1 MHGTIV
7 RIVLPGLLCAGYI
20 ICGLGDLIG
29 SHRLSGFA
37 FAADML
43 KIDGLSNDPRQF
55 RTQVDQL
62 ISKTDSLIAKLRAN
76 PNNQAIVLDLL
87 QTRDD
92 ILRELPK
99 VDSAPGDAKW
109 NAREMMESVQS
120 KLKLLKDQYDKA
132 AGSTT

>member
-1 MHGTIV
+1 MQSTIA
-7 RIVLPGLLCAGYI
+7 RMVLLGLMCAGYI
-20 ICGLGDLIG
+20 VADFGDIHGLRGMSPIAL
-29 SHRLSGFA
+29 
-37 FAADML
+37 AADML

-99 VDSAPGDAKW
+99 VDSTPGDAKW
-109 NAREMMESVQS
+109 TAREMMESVQS